1 VQTIN
6 LAKTGDSEK
15 RQMLTELTLVCE
27 NSKASGLIEAL
38 TA

>member
-1 VQTIN
+1 MQTIVM
-6 LAKTGDSEK
+6 AKTGDSDK

-27 NSKASGLIEAL
+27 NSKASGLIDDL